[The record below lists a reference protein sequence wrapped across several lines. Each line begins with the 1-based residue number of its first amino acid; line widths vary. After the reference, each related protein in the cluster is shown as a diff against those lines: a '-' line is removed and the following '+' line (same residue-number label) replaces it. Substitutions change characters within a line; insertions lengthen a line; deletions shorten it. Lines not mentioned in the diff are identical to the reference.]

1 VTSCETVKRE
11 VRYYELGIMG
21 GASVRSGTIKNCRP
35 SAYSP
40 REREKA
46 VCRRANTKGVMKM
59 NTRNE
64 IKAIIVREGMTMS
77 EVVEKMAEQYGW
89 SASVPN
95 LSGKLRRGSLRYH
108 EAVELA
114 DALGYD
120 LIWQKRKERR

>member
-1 VTSCETVKRE
+1 MGVPIPRYWKHGTPLSELRQETFTV
-11 VRYYELGIMG
+11 
-21 GASVRSGTIKNCRP
+21 
-35 SAYSP
+35 
-40 REREKA
+40 
-46 VCRRANTKGVMKM
+46 

-64 IKAIIVREGMTMS
+64 IKAIIVREGMTMT
-77 EVVEKMAEQYGW
+77 EIVEKMADQYGW

-120 LIWQKRKERR
+120 IVWQRRERNHR

>member
-1 VTSCETVKRE
+1 
-11 VRYYELGIMG
+11 
-21 GASVRSGTIKNCRP
+21 
-35 SAYSP
+35 
-40 REREKA
+40 
-46 VCRRANTKGVMKM
+46 M

-64 IKAIIVREGMTMS
+64 IKAVIVREGMTMT
-77 EVVEKMAEQYGW
+77 EIVEKMADQYGW

-120 LIWQKRKERR
+120 IVWQRRGRGRR